1 MERGKVLVVF
11 HSLGFMERPVI
22 RLLRQLVDTLLQA
35 SIRPK
40 IDNLPS
46 GFHGEAFRERFD
58 QPVK

>member
-11 HSLGFMERPVI
+11 HSLGFMQRPVI
-22 RLLRQLVDTLLQA
+22 RLLRQLVDTPLQA
-35 SIRPK
+35 GIRPK

-46 GFHGEAFRERFD
+46 GFRCEAFREGFD

>member
-11 HSLGFMERPVI
+11 HSLSFIEPPVI
-22 RLLRQLVDTLLQA
+22 CLLRQLVDTVLQA
-35 SIRPK
+35 GIRPK

-46 GFHGEAFRERFD
+46 GFRGETFGERFD

>member
-1 MERGKVLVVF
+1 MESGKVLIVF

-22 RLLRQLVDTLLQA
+22 RLLRQFVDTLLQA
-35 SIRPK
+35 GIRPE

-46 GFHGEAFRERFD
+46 GFRGEAFRERFD